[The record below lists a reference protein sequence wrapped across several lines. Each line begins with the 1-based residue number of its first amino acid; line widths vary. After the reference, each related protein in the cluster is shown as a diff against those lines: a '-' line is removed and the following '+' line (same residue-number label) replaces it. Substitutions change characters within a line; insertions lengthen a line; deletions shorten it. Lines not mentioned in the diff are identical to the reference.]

1 MSGRSSGSSWSGVRA
16 TARAT
21 GRMSKIEKVKPWPAS
36 LPVEM
41 GKVGL
46 DLCAPFSTKWYN
58 DYVAEAHL
66 KLGLLEKFGRSEG
79 ALAYVLGSS
88 KALWERFLRHTKP
101 RSAFPDHPRSSAGA
115 TAFEAFLMEVVAE
128 ALIKAR
134 PDETMRHRVYLARP
148 LDAGKEAIAVQR
160 CAGLAGLCDAAPLTK
175 LCVHPTFGPWIALRA
190 VVVFDADGPPQKP
203 HPVTAT
209 LSPAE
214 LDTAQTY
221 IEKAEGNPGDYESWL
236 KVREA
241 FTRGDAYRFS
251 DSQMLYCF
259 AGPQREKNLA
269 KALQLQ
275 LV

>member
-1 MSGRSSGSSWSGVRA
+1 MLFKTLAERGVTARGGIEEQAGRCGLRVRGAMSGRSSGSSWSGVRA

-101 RSAFPDHPRSSAGA
+101 RSAFPDHPRSSAGG
-115 TAFEAFLMEVVAE
+115 TAST
-128 ALIKAR
+128 AR
-134 PDETMRHRVYLARP
+134 
-148 LDAGKEAIAVQR
+148 
-160 CAGLAGLCDAAPLTK
+160 
-175 LCVHPTFGPWIALRA
+175 
-190 VVVFDADGPPQKP
+190 
-203 HPVTAT
+203 TA
-209 LSPAE
+209 
-214 LDTAQTY
+214 
-221 IEKAEGNPGDYESWL
+221 WW
-236 KVREA
+236 
-241 FTRGDAYRFS
+241 
-251 DSQMLYCF
+251 
-259 AGPQREKNLA
+259 
-269 KALQLQ
+269 
-275 LV
+275 